1 MLVELRERDPIE
13 VAAVPEDNVDA
24 LAPVG
29 QLLGGAGADAADV
42 VVLAADAAAVVRE
55 HPALACGEGLAQH
68 PKRDLLGARRARLAL
83 RGRAAGAA
91 EARAAARVGV
101 LAAGALDGRAR
112 VACGRRRVRSAP
124 SLFRLAVE

>member
-29 QLLGGAGADAADV
+29 QLLGGAGADDAADV

-55 HPALACGEGLAQH
+55 HPALVRGEGLAQH
-68 PKRDLLGARRARLAL
+68 LKRDLLGARRARLAL
-83 RGRAAGAA
+83 RVGRQAPQ
-91 EARAAARVGV
+91 
-101 LAAGALDGRAR
+101 
-112 VACGRRRVRSAP
+112 RREQP
-124 SLFRLAVE
+124 PG